1 MLVADARYYCGSGL
15 NWREAEAEKQG
26 RYFSRESLSYLELA
40 DAQNIGVGKLSVL
53 QIATS

>member
-26 RYFSRESLSYLELA
+26 RSLSPESPRDLELVNHPDIGA
-40 DAQNIGVGKLSVL
+40 D
-53 QIATS
+53 